1 MMRRPSR
8 PVKPYTATRD
18 AEIGGTACEQRLH
31 DEPYNADRAPNSWES
46 LAEMTVLYF
55 EDFEVGQKYLG
66 PGCCVIDTAGIKSF
80 AAAYDPE
87 PFHLDEAAAAQNPA
101 LRGLTASGWHT
112 ASVTMRLLVESELQP
127 AGGIVGLGVD
137 EIRWPRPVRPGDE
150 LRVETEILA
159 IRPSESRPAQG
170 IIKARTTTFNQAD
183 EPVQILVSN
192 LLVERRAI

>member
-1 MMRRPSR
+1 
-8 PVKPYTATRD
+8 
-18 AEIGGTACEQRLH
+18 
-31 DEPYNADRAPNSWES
+31 
-46 LAEMTVLYF
+46 MTVRYF
-55 EDFEVGQKYLG
+55 EDFAGGQKYPDSG
-66 PGCCVIDTAGIKSF
+66 RCVMDAAGIKAF

-87 PFHLDEAAAAQNPA
+87 PFHLDEAAAERNSA

-150 LRVETEILA
+150 LRVETEVLEA
-159 IRPSESRPAQG
+159 RPSESRPAQG
-170 IIKARTTTFNQAD
+170 ILKIRTTTFNQAN

-192 LLVERRAI
+192 ILVERRAA